1 MPQNALFKKGG
12 NEMDHRS
19 IKERLSRLS
28 PAQLQEIALFVDLLD
43 GSRRLPPAKHK
54 LFLEYV
60 ECNDHTHIHELLKEE
75 IAISA

>member
-1 MPQNALFKKGG
+1 MDRRSTK
-12 NEMDHRS
+12 EM
-19 IKERLSRLS
+19 LNMLS
-28 PAQLQEIALFVDLLD
+28 PAQLQEIALFVELLN
-43 GSRRLPPAKHK
+43 GTRRLPPAKHK

>member
-1 MPQNALFKKGG
+1 
-12 NEMDHRS
+12 MDHRS
-19 IKERLSRLS
+19 IKERLNRLS

-43 GSRRLPPAKHK
+43 GTRRLPPDKHK